1 MILAYQRKRV
11 SECPCPPTLLGRR
24 KQPGKFWLDDGPL
37 QRWKIDL
44 DQHADAAKA
53 PGVVAE
59 AKMYVKMWRDRGLC
73 SRDYIDAWD
82 DLLDHPQKAADML
95 EEQSPFAVQLRQNSP
110 FVSVVRK
117 YKLAHAA

>member
-1 MILAYQRKRV
+1 MRFRRVALAMDEISK
-11 SECPCPPTLLGRR
+11 RR
-24 KQPGKFWLDDGPL
+24 KMARQQQQEINDRRREKLRPVVLALRDPK
-37 QRWKIDL
+37 
-44 DQHADAAKA
+44 KA